1 MDNDMVLGND
11 IYLMGKSFGAAV
23 AIYTASELSSRDGLP
38 AKDIFKGLI
47 LESGFTSAG
56 AVI

>member
-1 MDNDMVLGND
+1 MVLGND